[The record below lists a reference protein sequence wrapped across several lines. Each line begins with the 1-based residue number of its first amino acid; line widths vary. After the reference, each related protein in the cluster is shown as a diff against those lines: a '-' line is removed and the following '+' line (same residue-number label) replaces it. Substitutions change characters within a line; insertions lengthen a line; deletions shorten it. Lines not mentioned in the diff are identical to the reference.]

1 MAEDLKEQV
10 EVNEKEENSSKDV
23 KEKKPNKVKKLE
35 DEILSLKDQLLR
47 NQAELENFKKR
58 MNEERIKDRKYAM
71 YDFLMES
78 IETFD
83 IFNKAVNVSTDD
95 EKLKKYL
102 DGFKMIDNRFSN
114 ILSNYGVKQIDC
126 LNKPFDPAFH
136 SALDTIEKEGV
147 EPNTVIEVVMTGYMY
162 KDRVLR
168 PAMVKVSK

>member
-1 MAEDLKEQV
+1 MAEEELKSTETVAEEAKPKKNKKV
-10 EVNEKEENSSKDV
+10 E
-23 KEKKPNKVKKLE
+23 KLE
-35 DEILSLKDQLLR
+35 EEIASLKDQLLR

-71 YDFLMES
+71 YDFLMEA

-83 IFNKAVNVSTDD
+83 IFNKAVNVKTDD

-102 DGFKMIDNRFSN
+102 DGFKMIDSRFSN
-114 ILSNYGVKQIDC
+114 ILENYGVKAIDC
-126 LNKPFDPAFH
+126 LNKPFDPSFH
-136 SALDTIEKEGV
+136 SALDTIEVEGV
-147 EPNTVIEVVMTGYMY
+147 EPNTVVEVVMTGYTY